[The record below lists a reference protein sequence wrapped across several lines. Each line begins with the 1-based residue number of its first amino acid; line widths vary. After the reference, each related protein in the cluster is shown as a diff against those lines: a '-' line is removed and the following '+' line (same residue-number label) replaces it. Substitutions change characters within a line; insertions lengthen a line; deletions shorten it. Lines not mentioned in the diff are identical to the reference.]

1 MKKLIKKLI
10 CFGKEKKKDK
20 KKEKKEP
27 ETQEEVSEESAKAE
41 SPANII
47 QQLMEAEPESR
58 TILLHGELN
67 EEKSSEIIAGIIGL
81 TKIKAPKKD
90 LKEGESELEEIKAMV
105 KQNFESE
112 ELDDAT
118 INQIANMIKAKRDK
132 NKPPPQSGGN
142 SGSGAPAQ
150 ASLQEQKL
158 RRAVRKIIKRKL
170 KK

>member
-27 ETQEEVSEESAKAE
+27 ETQEEEVSEEQAAAAG
-41 SPANII
+41 PANII

-81 TKIKAPKKD
+81 TKIKTPKKD
-90 LKEGESELEEIKAMV
+90 LEEGELPSRSTE
-105 KQNFESE
+105 
-112 ELDDAT
+112 
-118 INQIANMIKAKRDK
+118 
-132 NKPPPQSGGN
+132 
-142 SGSGAPAQ
+142 
-150 ASLQEQKL
+150 
-158 RRAVRKIIKRKL
+158 
-170 KK
+170 